1 MASPE
6 YSEANYVEGRRRKT
20 SASTFRPIVFFLV
33 PLLSV
38 LLDVFL
44 PRFIESAR
52 MLEFP
57 LLVTIYFSLMKR
69 QPITGII
76 IGATIGLM
84 QDSLSQQHLGM
95 FGIVKTM
102 VGYFA
107 ASVSLRF
114 DVNNPALRFLL
125 CTFFFVF
132 HQFFYWV
139 MVRALLGQAPN
150 INTMDELVRAL
161 LNSAIAIPLFL
172 LLDKLRADDSSL

>member
-6 YSEANYVEGRRRKT
+6 YSEANFVEGRRRK
-20 SASTFRPIVFFLV
+20 SSSSTFRPIVFFLV
-33 PLLSV
+33 PLFSV
-38 LLDVFL
+38 LLDIFL

-52 MLEFP
+52 ALEFP

-69 QPITGII
+69 QPIAGVI

-84 QDSLSQQHLGM
+84 QDSLAQQPLGM
-95 FGIVKTM
+95 FGIVKTL

-114 DVNNPALRFLL
+114 DVNNPALRFMLVA
-125 CTFFFVF
+125 FFFGF

-139 MVRALLGQAPN
+139 MVRALLGQVPS
-150 INTMDELVRAL
+150 INVLDEVVKAI
-161 LNSAIAIPLFL
+161 LNSAIALPLFL
-172 LLDKLRADDSSL
+172 LLDKLREDES

>member
-1 MASPE
+1 MAS
-6 YSEANYVEGRRRKT
+6 SDFTDSNFLDGRRKRGN
-20 SASTFRPIVFFLV
+20 STFRPIVFFLI

-44 PRFIESAR
+44 PRFIERSR
-52 MLEFP
+52 VLEFP

-69 QPITGII
+69 QPIAGVA

-84 QDSLSQQHLGM
+84 QDSLSQQPLGM
-95 FGIVKTM
+95 FGIVKTL

-114 DVNNPALRFLL
+114 DVNNPALRFIL
-125 CTFFFVF
+125 CVFFFLF

-139 MVRALLGQAPN
+139 MVRALLGLAPN
-150 INTMDELVRAL
+150 INTVDEAVRAL
-161 LNSAIAIPLFL
+161 FNSAIALPLFL
-172 LLDKLRADDSSL
+172 VLDRLREESEN